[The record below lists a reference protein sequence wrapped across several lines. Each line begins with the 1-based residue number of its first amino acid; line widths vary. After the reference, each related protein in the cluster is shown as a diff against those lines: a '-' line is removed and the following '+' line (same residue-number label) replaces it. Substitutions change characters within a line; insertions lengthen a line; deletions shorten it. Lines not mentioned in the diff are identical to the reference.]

1 MKKNQKSKNIN
12 SKKRLAIIEN
22 DPWLEPVEQEIEGRL
37 QRYRDRLKQIE
48 TNYGSLTKFADGY
61 KYFGIHYDKLA
72 GGWYYREWAPAAFEL
87 FLFGDFNDWNRVSH
101 PLAKNENDI
110 WEIFLDEKTY
120 KDKFVHNSK
129 LKVLIHAAN
138 GWKERLPAW
147 ITRVVQDDNTKDF
160 AAQLW
165 MPEKQFSWKE
175 DTFKPGK
182 LDELIIYECHVGMA
196 QEKYGVGTYLEFAE
210 LTLPRIKDAGYN
222 AIQVMAIAEHPYYGS
237 FGYHVSNFF
246 APSSRFGTPEELKSL
261 IKKAHSLGIAVIMDI
276 VHSHTVKNLHEGLNE
291 FDGTDHQYFHP
302 GERGNHPAW
311 DSKLFDYGKIEVLQF
326 LLSNVKYWL
335 REFHFDGYRFDGI
348 TSMMYMHHGLVAF
361 DSREKFFTDGVEWDA
376 LVYLQLAN
384 TLIHEVKKDAVSI
397 AEDVSGMPG
406 LCRPIDEG
414 GLGFDYRLAMGIP
427 DYWIKLLKEKKD
439 EDWNMD
445 EIWYT
450 LTDRR
455 PDVGTIAYA
464 ESHDQAL
471 VGDKT
476 LAFRLMDK
484 EMYFH
489 MHKDDP
495 DLVIGRGMALHKMI
509 RLITMALGGR
519 SYLNFMGNE
528 FGHPEWIDFPR
539 EGNGWSYQH
548 ARRQWSLCDNPDLKY
563 QYLAEWDKA
572 MVKLISDFKV
582 LGAGYGDLIKSDD
595 WNKTLVFEKAGLVFV
610 FNFHINQ
617 SLPDYEFYVPE
628 SGKYKIILNSD
639 APKFGGHNRVDDAIE
654 YPTQFNEQEG
664 RHYLKVYVPNRA
676 VLVFKQ
682 EEGRG

>member
-1 MKKNQKSKNIN
+1 MKKSNNKP

-22 DPWLEPVEQEIEGRL
+22 DPWLEPVEQEIEARL
-37 QRYRDRLKQIE
+37 QRYRDRLGQIE
-48 TNYGSLTKFADGY
+48 NDYGSLSKFADGH

-87 FLFGDFNDWNRVSH
+87 FLFGDFNDWDRASH
-101 PLAKNENDI
+101 PLTKNENGI

-120 KDKFVHNSK
+120 KDKFTHSSK
-129 LKVLIHAAN
+129 LKVLVHAAN

-165 MPEKQFSWKE
+165 MPEKPFSWKG
-175 DTFKPGK
+175 DFFKPGK

-196 QEKYGVGTYLEFAE
+196 QEKYGVGTYREFAE

-246 APSSRFGTPEELKSL
+246 APSSRFGTPEELKAL
-261 IKKAHSLGIAVIMDI
+261 IKKAHSFGIAVIMDI

-291 FDGTDHQYFHP
+291 FDGTDHQYTHP
-302 GERGNHPAW
+302 GQRGNHPAW
-311 DSKLFDYGKIEVLQF
+311 DSKLFDYGKTEVLQF

-335 REFHFDGYRFDGI
+335 EEFHFDGYRFDGV

-361 DSREKFFTDGVEWDA
+361 DSRDKYFTDGVEWDA

-384 TLIHEVKKDAVSI
+384 TLIHEVKKDAISI

-439 EDWNMD
+439 EDWDMD

-495 DLVIGRGMALHKMI
+495 DLTIGRGLALHKMI

-548 ARRQWSLCDNPDLKY
+548 ARRQWSLRDNPDLKY

-610 FNFHINQ
+610 FNFHIIQ
-617 SLPDYEFYVPE
+617 SLPGYEFYAPE
-628 SGKYKIILNSD
+628 SGKYKIALNSD
-639 APKFGGHNRVDDAIE
+639 APEFGGHNRVDDTIE
-654 YPTQFNEQEG
+654 YHTQFNEQEG

-676 VLVFKQ
+676 VLVF
-682 EEGRG
+682 ERLEGRG

>member
-1 MKKNQKSKNIN
+1 MKKKNNAFQKSH
-12 SKKRLAIIEN
+12 LALVVN
-22 DPWLEPVEQEIEGRL
+22 DPWLEPVEQEIENRL
-37 QRYRDRLKQIE
+37 QRYNDRLEQIE
-48 TNYGSLTKFADGY
+48 NDYGSLSDFADGY
-61 KYFGIHYDKLA
+61 KYFGIHFDRKA
-72 GGWYYREWAPAAFEL
+72 GGWFYREWAPAAFDL
-87 FLFGDFNDWNRVSH
+87 FLFGDFNNWNRASH
-101 PLAKNENDI
+101 PLTKNEQGV
-110 WEIFLDEKTY
+110 WEIFLDEETY

-129 LKVLIHAAN
+129 LKVLVHAAN
-138 GWKERLPAW
+138 GWKERIPVW
-147 ITRVVQDDNTKDF
+147 INRVVQDDNTKDF

-165 MPEKQFSWKE
+165 MPEKPFLWKG
-175 DTFKPGK
+175 DSFKPGK
-182 LDELIIYECHVGMA
+182 LNNLVIYECHVGMA
-196 QEKYGVGTYLEFAE
+196 QEKYGVGTYVEFAE

-261 IKKAHSLGIAVIMDI
+261 VKKAHGMGIAVIMDI
-276 VHSHTVKNLHEGLNE
+276 VHSHTVKNLNEGLNE
-291 FDGTDHQYFHP
+291 FDGTDHQYTHP
-302 GERGNHPAW
+302 GDRGNHPAW
-311 DSKLFDYGKIEVLQF
+311 DSKLFDYGKTEVLQF

-335 REFHFDGYRFDGI
+335 EEFHFDGFRFDGV
-348 TSMMYMHHGLVAF
+348 TSMMYMHHGFTAF

-376 LVYLQLAN
+376 ITYLQLAN
-384 TLIHEVKKDAVSI
+384 TLIHEVKKDAISI

-406 LCRPIDEG
+406 LCRPINEG
-414 GLGFDYRLAMGIP
+414 GIGFDYRLAMGLP
-427 DYWIKLLKEKKD
+427 DFWIRLLKEKKD

-476 LAFRLMDK
+476 LAFWLMDK

-495 DLVIGRGMALHKMI
+495 DLVIDRGMALHKMI
-509 RLITMALGGR
+509 RLITAVLGGQA
-519 SYLNFMGNE
+519 YLNFIGNE

-548 ARRQWSLCDNPDLKY
+548 ARRQWSLRDNPDLKY
-563 QYLAEWDKA
+563 QYLAEWDKD
-572 MVKLISDFKV
+572 MISLIKNNKV
-582 LGAGYGDLIKSDD
+582 LDAGYGDLIKSDD

-617 SLPDYEFYVPE
+617 SVPGYEFYVPE
-628 SGKYKIILNSD
+628 SGKYNIILNSD
-639 APKFGGHNRVDDAIE
+639 TPEYGGHNRVNDAIE
-654 YPTQFNEQEG
+654 YPTLFNEQEG
-664 RHYLKVYVPNRA
+664 RHYLKIYVPNRA
-676 VLVFKQ
+676 VLVF
-682 EEGRG
+682 GRMK